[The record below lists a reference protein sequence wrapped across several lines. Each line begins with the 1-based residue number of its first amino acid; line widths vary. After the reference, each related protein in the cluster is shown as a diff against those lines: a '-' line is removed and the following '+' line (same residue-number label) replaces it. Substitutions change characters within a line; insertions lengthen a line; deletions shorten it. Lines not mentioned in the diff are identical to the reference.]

1 MQTYDSNTVSAI
13 ELTGMSVA
21 LHGEQTELT
30 GEQEIGMGFG
40 ERIRRERE
48 MRGITLE
55 EIALATKI
63 GTRALRALE
72 EEEFGKLPGGI
83 FNKGFVRAYAR
94 YLGIDEEQAVA
105 DYETANGAAPPHDML
120 EDPDRLKRLEA
131 AWKPAKDS
139 LSSAPVKIPW
149 GILVIVVLLLGAIFA
164 AWHFRH
170 SGMER
175 YQQWRA
181 RHHSQLRKAPAT
193 SATDLTVNFC
203 PLRPRRT
210 THRG

>member
-1 MQTYDSNTVSAI
+1 MIPVLSRQS
-13 ELTGMSVA
+13 ELKGMSVA
-21 LHGEQTELT
+21 LPGEETELK
-30 GEQEIGMGFG
+30 GEQEVGMGFG

-105 DYETANGAAPPHDML
+105 DYETATGVSSERDVLN
-120 EDPDRLKRLEA
+120 DPERLKRLET

-139 LSSAPVKIPW
+139 FAIPAARIPW
-149 GILVIVVLLLGAIFA
+149 GALVIIVLLLGAIFA
-164 AWHFRH
+164 AWHYRRAGIDH
-170 SGMER
+170 
-175 YQQWRA
+175 YQHWRA
-181 RHHSQLRKAPAT
+181 RHHSRMRAVPAGSVAGSARQHAPIISQLH
-193 SATDLTVNFC
+193 LNC
-203 PLRPRRT
+203 
-210 THRG
+210 

>member
-1 MQTYDSNTVSAI
+1 
-13 ELTGMSVA
+13 
-21 LHGEQTELT
+21 
-30 GEQEIGMGFG
+30 
-40 ERIRRERE
+40 

-105 DYETANGAAPPHDML
+105 DYETAKGASEPHDML
-120 EDPDRLKRLEA
+120 DDPERLKRLEA

-139 LSSAPVKIPW
+139 FSSSPTRIPW
-149 GILVIVVLLLGAIFA
+149 GLLVIVVLLLGAIFA
-164 AWHFRH
+164 AWHYRQ
-170 SGMER
+170 SGVER
-175 YQQWRA
+175 YLQWRA
-181 RHHSQLRKAPAT
+181 RHHSRLQKAPGASVT
-193 SATDLTVNFC
+193 KSTVPIQPNMFHR
-203 PLRPRRT
+203 LVDSVAADVDTARRK
-210 THRG
+210 